1 MFSTILY
8 ITLHFCN
15 NSSILK
21 DYCGF
26 DESNPYHTPT
36 LTLLSSVD
44 TKQGKYF
51 PLLKVEEI
59 RDEIA
64 SVVSLPR
71 NDKKGTG
78 MIKKGVETTKE
89 TDGSDKSDPYLDS

>member
-1 MFSTILY
+1 M
-8 ITLHFCN
+8 N
-15 NSSILK
+15 R
-21 DYCGF
+21 
-26 DESNPYHTPT
+26 TPT
-36 LTLLSSVD
+36 SPLLSSVD
-44 TKQGKYF
+44 TKQGNSS

-78 MIKKGVETTKE
+78 MTKEGVETTKE
-89 TDGSDKSDPYLDS
+89 TDGSDKSDPYLNS